1 MRVTEEAMWRGIA
14 AARLGGR
21 VGDIS
26 QAVETY
32 VRSAGSY
39 GIVEDYTGHGIG
51 SEMHQPPTYRT
62 TGGRPGPKLVGGLA
76 LAVEPMI
83 TLGTKDTAVLARRLD
98 RGHHRRVAWPRTTST
113 RSR

>member
-51 SEMHQPPTYRT
+51 SEMHQAPDVPNY
-62 TGGRPGPKLVGGLA
+62 GEPAAGPSWS
-76 LAVEPMI
+76 
-83 TLGTKDTAVLARRLD
+83 
-98 RGHHRRVAWPRTTST
+98 RGWPW
-113 RSR
+113 RSSR